1 MAVFIALLRGI
12 NVGGKNKIKMADLQR
27 MFESIGL
34 IRVETYIQSGNVIFE
49 SNKDEDTLRKKIE
62 YGLETNFGFSTF
74 VVLRTAAELERLI
87 QACPFSEVEVAEA
100 ELSNSEGESLYVSM
114 LIKAPSQEKTE
125 LLNTYKSENDEYRI
139 ENRDIYLLLRHSIR
153 NSKLA
158 NHLQK
163 LDVPQTV
170 RNWKTIKKLH
180 ALSKTRKALTL
191 GT

>member
-1 MAVFIALLRGI
+1 MRGI
-12 NVGGKNKIKMADLQR
+12 NVGGKNKIKMTHLQR

-34 IRVETYIQSGNVIFE
+34 TRVETYIQSGNVIFE
-49 SNKDEDTLRKKIE
+49 SNENEDTLRKKIE
-62 YGLETNFGFSTF
+62 NGIETNFGFSTF
-74 VVLRTAAELERLI
+74 VILRSAAELERLI
-87 QACPFSEVEVAEA
+87 QACPFSEEEVAEA

-114 LIKAPSQEKTE
+114 LIKAPSQENRD

-170 RNWKTIKKLH
+170 RNWKTINKLH
-180 ALSKTRKALTL
+180 ALSKSRINNCSPPARAAQKL
-191 GT
+191 